1 MEHPTTEL
9 LYCGNDNCHD
19 DEGDGDGDRRCHD
32 RNTYSFL
39 CGDYDDD
46 DDGDDH
52 DDDIEKYKSLRS
64 ETLIVI
70 GVL

>member
-1 MEHPTTEL
+1 MVMVVI
-9 LYCGNDNCHD
+9 
-19 DEGDGDGDRRCHD
+19 GDV
-32 RNTYSFL
+32 TIVPLIVFL
-39 CGDYDDD
+39 WGDYDDD

-64 ETLIVI
+64 DTLIVI